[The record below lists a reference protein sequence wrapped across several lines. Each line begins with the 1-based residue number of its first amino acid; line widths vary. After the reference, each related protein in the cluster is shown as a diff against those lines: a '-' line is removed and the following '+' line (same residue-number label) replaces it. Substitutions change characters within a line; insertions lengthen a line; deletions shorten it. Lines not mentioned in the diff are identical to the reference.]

1 MTSLPAAS
9 DVLPIPRERD
19 QVLARIGAGG
29 MAEVFLIRRTGPGG
43 FEKFLA
49 LKRVRADLDHETY
62 GPMFLQEARLVASL
76 HHPNIVQVH
85 DAGAD
90 QSGHWFLMEY
100 VHGKSVNALIRRA
113 LERHVEIPV
122 ACAMFLIACVGRA
135 LHYAHHAE
143 SSTSERLA
151 VIHRDVSPG
160 NILVSFDGI
169 VKLADFGI
177 ARGNHRHVDTQ
188 DGTFKGKFGYAA
200 PEHCRGEPLDSAS
213 DIFSLGI
220 VLHEII
226 AARNLFR
233 GESPSQIV
241 HAVMASPI
249 PSLSGLRAD
258 VPPELDALVQRMLE
272 RDRSARIASG
282 AEVANQLDAIAHQYG
297 LEATRESLAELM
309 RSLFSAQETRLP
321 TAETAE
327 PSEPRTPS
335 ALAAGSRQ
343 PLPQRVSGSAP
354 PEVHGAA
361 TLHLREPVSGAPV
374 VDVVT
379 PAPPAP
385 LSVAQRRWP
394 FYLAL
399 AAAVVAGALA
409 LVLALRPARG
419 PSVPST
425 SGISPAPAPAPAGAV
440 ASEPAHSAAPLA
452 PAADAPATAAPAA
465 AAAPAKNDV
474 AAVDPVPA
482 AKLAP
487 DKSAGTA
494 RPAGK
499 PASKRRPRVRASASE
514 KDLLERDW

>member
-1 MTSLPAAS
+1 MTALPAAS
-9 DVLPIPRERD
+9 DVLPVPRERD
-19 QVLARIGAGG
+19 QVLSRIGAGG

-49 LKRVRADLDHETY
+49 LKRVRADLDHDTY

-113 LERHVEIPV
+113 LERNVEIPV
-122 ACAMFLIACVGRA
+122 ACAMHLIACVGRA

-177 ARGNHRHVDTQ
+177 ARGNHRTGDTQ

-200 PEHCRGEPLDSAS
+200 PEHCRGEQLDSAS

-241 HAVMASPI
+241 HAVMAGPI

-258 VPPELDALVQRMLE
+258 VPAELDALVQRML
-272 RDRSARIASG
+272 
-282 AEVANQLDAIAHQYG
+282 
-297 LEATRESLAELM
+297 
-309 RSLFSAQETRLP
+309 
-321 TAETAE
+321 
-327 PSEPRTPS
+327 
-335 ALAAGSRQ
+335 
-343 PLPQRVSGSAP
+343 
-354 PEVHGAA
+354 
-361 TLHLREPVSGAPV
+361 
-374 VDVVT
+374 
-379 PAPPAP
+379 
-385 LSVAQRRWP
+385 
-394 FYLAL
+394 
-399 AAAVVAGALA
+399 
-409 LVLALRPARG
+409 
-419 PSVPST
+419 
-425 SGISPAPAPAPAGAV
+425 
-440 ASEPAHSAAPLA
+440 
-452 PAADAPATAAPAA
+452 
-465 AAAPAKNDV
+465 
-474 AAVDPVPA
+474 
-482 AKLAP
+482 
-487 DKSAGTA
+487 
-494 RPAGK
+494 
-499 PASKRRPRVRASASE
+499 
-514 KDLLERDW
+514 